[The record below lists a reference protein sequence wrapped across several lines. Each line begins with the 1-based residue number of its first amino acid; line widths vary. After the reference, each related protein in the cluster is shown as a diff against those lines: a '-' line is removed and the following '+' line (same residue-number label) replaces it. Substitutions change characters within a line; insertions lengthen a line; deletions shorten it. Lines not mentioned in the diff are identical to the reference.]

1 MSTMLYNAARAREV
15 MERHGLDGLIAAQ
28 DINVYYASGYWG
40 ALMGAGREH
49 HYFAVLPR
57 RDAGPAALVMGSF
70 EWRRLVT
77 EGGTWI
83 QNLIG
88 YTAPVDAEHAAGG
101 PEGPEIGAHH
111 GGPAAHPYQGW
122 PVRHG
127 ARLTPNEEQWLA
139 VQERLRGSEAA
150 SPVWAIARGV
160 RQAGLEH
167 GVIGVD
173 DPRVA
178 TWLGAA
184 GSRATFVPAE
194 HVFCEIRRVK
204 TPAEIGLLRTA
215 ARINEEACLTASLAL
230 RDGADWVELES
241 LYLQEM
247 ARRGGRGVYLS
258 GGSGGLP
265 DRRVRRG
272 EPVMIDAL
280 GQYRRYHG
288 DIGRSMIVGEP
299 DAELVARN
307 RAMQAGWREV
317 MESVRPGLR
326 YRELA
331 LRCVNAIQRAG
342 FREFCLAVPHSL
354 GLQHTDDPAR
364 MTLGGLDY
372 GDPVL
377 EENMVINVD
386 LPFIEIGWGS
396 VHLEDT
402 LLVTADGC
410 EPLTSL
416 QMDLIVRP

>member
-1 MSTMLYNAARAREV
+1 MSTGLYNAARARTV
-15 MERHGLDGLIAAQ
+15 MERHGLDGLVAAQ
-28 DINVYYASGYWG
+28 NLNVYYASGYWG

-49 HYFAVLPR
+49 LYFAVLPR
-57 RDAGPAALVMGSF
+57 HDREPAALVMGSF

-77 EGGTWI
+77 EGGTWMP
-83 QNLIG
+83 NLIG

-101 PEGPEIGAHH
+101 PEGPEIGAHR
-111 GGPAAHPYQGW
+111 PAPPAHPYQGW
-122 PVRHG
+122 PVRRG
-127 ARLTPNEEQWLA
+127 ARLTANEEAWLA
-139 VQERLRGSEAA
+139 VQDRLRGTEAA

-167 GVIGVD
+167 GVVGVD
-173 DPRVA
+173 DPRLA
-178 TWLGAA
+178 AWLEAA
-184 GSRATFVPAE
+184 GVRAKFVPAE

-204 TPAEIGLLRTA
+204 TPAEIGLLRIA
-215 ARINEEACLTASLAL
+215 ARINEEACVEASRAL
-230 RDGADWVELES
+230 RNGADWGELED
-241 LYLQEM
+241 LYMQEM

-307 RAMQAGWREV
+307 RAMQAGWHEV

-331 LRCVNAIQRAG
+331 LRCVSAIQRAG
-342 FREFCLAVPHSL
+342 FPEFCLAVPHSV
-354 GLQHTDDPAR
+354 GLQHTDDPAP
-364 MTLGGLDY
+364 MTLGGPDY

-386 LPFIEIGWGS
+386 MPFIEVGWGS

-402 LLVTADGC
+402 LLVTAGGC
-410 EPLTSL
+410 EPLTSM
-416 QMDLIVRP
+416 QMDLIVRA